1 MVPGGSSARWE
12 CVVERREPHA
22 RRSAAV
28 AALAALL
35 VTVGL
40 VWGGGSR
47 PGALLSFA
55 GADQTALYDVPN
67 SVEQRS
73 RMHFP
78 QAEAGW
84 LDSAAA
90 GKIGDEAKSQDQQA
104 RPRTLGSVLGKR
116 EGQP

>member
-1 MVPGGSSARWE
+1 M
-12 CVVERREPHA
+12 
-22 RRSAAV
+22 AV
-28 AALAALL
+28 LAVLL
-35 VTVGL
+35 VTAGL

-47 PGALLSFA
+47 GGALLS
-55 GADQTALYDVPN
+55 TAPLTPTDLYDVPN

-90 GKIGDEAKSQDQQA
+90 GKIGDGTKTQDQQA
-104 RPRTLGSVLGKR
+104 RPHFLVESGRVSPGL
-116 EGQP
+116 E